1 MYVRQWDVS
10 APSINPLPR
19 PPPKKIHPCYY
30 AGRVSNAWYTAQN
43 GERKLTIVHVFTVI
57 NLTNS
62 FKTSQL
68 KSLKTL
74 DSWAL
79 IGVPDE
85 TLYLQ
90 TSKIC
95 YAFAS
100 HVTKQTTSVSLEFQL
115 SHIAS
120 VKQLWNSLTWSVWAY
135 IEPWRGL
142 ITQHK
147 LGINCQKAGKL

>member
-10 APSINPLPR
+10 APTIIPLPR
-19 PPPKKIHPCYY
+19 PPPKKIHPYYY

-43 GERKLTIVHVFTVI
+43 EERKLTIVHVFTVI

-62 FKTSQL
+62 FKTSPL

-74 DSWAL
+74 DSLLSVNCARWNFIPPDVKDML
-79 IGVPDE
+79 CIRLSRDE
-85 TLYLQ
+85 TDNFGF
-90 TSKIC
+90 TWVS
-95 YAFAS
+95 AFTYR
-100 HVTKQTTSVSLEFQL
+100 VLE
-115 SHIAS
+115 
-120 VKQLWNSLTWSVWAY
+120 TVWPDLFEL
-135 IEPWRGL
+135 IFEPWSGL